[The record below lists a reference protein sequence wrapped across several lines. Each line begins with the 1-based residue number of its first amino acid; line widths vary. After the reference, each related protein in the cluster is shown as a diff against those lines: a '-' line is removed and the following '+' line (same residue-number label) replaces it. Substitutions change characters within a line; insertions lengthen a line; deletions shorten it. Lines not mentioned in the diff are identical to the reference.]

1 VSAGYEMRVSDA
13 DREAAT
19 AELREHFASGRLDSD
34 ELDQRLTAAFAAK
47 TGGDLNALFTDLPPG
62 GGRQWAGAD
71 APSGRSSSARPLGS
85 GPFGTEPF
93 GPGPFGPGS
102 FGPGNFTAGPF
113 GAGLFGAQAAERG
126 GWDAPRAAGAGRG
139 WRTSAGRGIGRL
151 ALASVL
157 IWALFI
163 FGLLGVFGIGTGR
176 PLGVVLIFAAFTLL
190 RRLVFI
196 FLGRRRG
203 RGPRPQG
210 RGPRRRG

>member
-13 DREAAT
+13 EREAAA
-19 AELREHFASGRLDSD
+19 AELREHFTSGRLDSD
-34 ELDQRLTAAFAAK
+34 ELDQRLTAVFAAK
-47 TGGDLNALFTDLPPG
+47 TGSDLNALFTDLPPSG
-62 GGRQWAGAD
+62 PREWAGAG
-71 APSGRSSSARPLGS
+71 APSGRSSGARPFGT
-85 GPFGTEPF
+85 GPFGTGSF
-93 GPGPFGPGS
+93 GPGPFGPGN
-102 FGPGNFTAGPF
+102 FGAGPF
-113 GAGLFGAQAAERG
+113 GAGPFGAQAAERG
-126 GWDAPRAAGAGRG
+126 GGDAPRAAGGGAG

-176 PLGVVLIFAAFTLL
+176 PLGVVLIIAAFTLL

-210 RGPRRRG
+210 RGPGRRG